1 MEAIEAD
8 EALALT
14 LALSLGERGLRWVRV
29 GRGWTGL
36 DGAGFLLAPE

>member
-14 LALSLGERGLRWVRV
+14 LTLSLGERGCVW
-29 GRGWTGL
+29 WEW
-36 DGAGFLLAPE
+36 GAWSDRARFLLASK